1 MKILYYSPHPNL
13 SLNSN
18 SGYGTHMR
26 EMIAAFRRA
35 GHTVEP
41 LIMGG
46 MEEAYSSEAVPTS
59 KRKILKLV
67 RKGIP
72 QILWQTAKDLRL
84 NMQDW
89 RFERQLSQ
97 KIESLQPDLIY
108 ERSAYLQSSGVR
120 AAKKFGVSHVLEVN
134 SPYVEERKTLG
145 DGGSLLSGYA
155 ARIEQELLEET
166 DVAAVITSSLKEYF
180 EREYGL
186 QDKSFV
192 ITPNAINQRKIRW
205 DQNEVGKIKSEHEIE
220 DKIILGFVGSLL
232 PWHGVDL
239 LIKSLKD
246 IRDHHTDTKVLIV
259 GDGSGANDL
268 KQLSHNLGVENDVI
282 FTGRVPHGQVF
293 NYIQSMD
300 ITIYPGSKDNEN
312 WYGSPVKLF
321 EYGAMGKPVVIY
333 DQPQIRDVMEAG
345 KDGLLIEPEVEQ
357 LTDAISTLLN
367 NENLRN
373 SIAQNFKDKVLSE
386 YTWDKNVERVLNKN

>member
-333 DQPQIRDVMEAG
+333 DQPPIRDVMEAG